1 MIGVL
6 LFSTKNLV
14 KLNHGD
20 IMKNFEIKR
29 FLKDL
34 IFYLIGGF
42 IFSAAVTMFISANE
56 ISPGG
61 FAGIATIINFL
72 TRIPS
77 GITLFILNIPILILG
92 FLKFGGFF
100 IIKTA
105 LATSIASFMLTVSDL
120 ILPSVKLDRV
130 LAAVFGG
137 ILMGLGLSLVMLR
150 GATTGGVDIIAKL
163 INKKFRHLTVGRII
177 LIIDAGVIA
186 IASIIYRNFETALY
200 SIIAMFLS
208 SFVMDKMLY
217 GADKGKLV
225 YIITA
230 SPDEICKEIITT
242 LRRGV
247 TRLSVKGGYT
257 SEERTMLM
265 CIVRRYEVSGIY
277 DIINRTDNNAFI
289 VIGDVGEII
298 GEGFKPFS

>member
-1 MIGVL
+1 ML
-6 LFSTKNLV
+6 KFNL
-14 KLNHGD
+14 K
-20 IMKNFEIKR
+20 K

-34 IFYLIGGF
+34 LFYIVGSF
-42 IFSAAVTMFISANE
+42 IFAAAVTMFISANE

-61 FAGIATIINFL
+61 FAGIATIINFISG
-72 TRIPS
+72 IPS
-77 GITLFILNIPILILG
+77 GILLFMLNIPVLILG
-92 FLKFGGFF
+92 FLKFGGLF

-105 LATSIASFMLTVSDL
+105 LATSTVSFMMTISDL
-120 ILPSVKLDRV
+120 ILPQFKIDRV

-137 ILMGLGLSLVMLR
+137 ILMGLGLSLIMLK

-177 LIIDAGVIA
+177 LIIDVGVIA
-186 IASIIYRNFETALY
+186 IASLIYKNFETALY
-200 SIIAMFLS
+200 SGISMFLTS
-208 SFVMDKMLY
+208 TVMDKMLY
-217 GADKGKLV
+217 GADKGKLI
-225 YIITA
+225 YIIT
-230 SPDEICKEIITT
+230 SCPDKICNEIITN
-242 LRRGV
+242 LNRGV
-247 TRLSVKGGYT
+247 TKLTVKGGYT

-277 DIINRTDNNAFI
+277 EIINRTDNNAFI